1 MAFLHI
7 IANSRL
13 ITVLKGDTRAIFS
26 AAAHAQ
32 RAADYLH
39 SLQGLEIEEER
50 AAA

>member
-1 MAFLHI
+1 
-7 IANSRL
+7 
-13 ITVLKGDTRAIFS
+13 VLKGDTRAIFS

-39 SLQGLEIEEER
+39 SLQPKETEEDR